1 MTKFAGLMKK
11 WRGQSGQVLPMALV
25 TLAMG
30 SLLVGNFLNSA
41 GTNLL
46 SARVFREAMPAQY
59 AADAAIEDVVW
70 NLTYGDLV
78 LLTEPEDRVSYS
90 LTETVNG
97 FAPRVIVTRVLPVPD
112 LALATDDFESRG
124 WYGGEGWY
132 GSWYHSGDASVIK
145 GDSPYEGSYH
155 LRLRRDTGLVARS
168 FYPEGES
175 NVYLTFRARAQS
187 FESGETA
194 DCWVSSDGWH
204 WTSVR
209 TWVDGEDDNTYR
221 YYQIDL
227 SAYTA
232 TNRLWIAF
240 DANMSDQGDK
250 FYVDDIR
257 VVVINRPIDYEVVT
271 TVGEVTIRAGVA
283 IVGEERHITA
293 WEVE

>member
-1 MTKFAGLMKK
+1 
-11 WRGQSGQVLPMALV
+11 MALI

-41 GTNLL
+41 TTNLL
-46 SARVFREAMPAQY
+46 SARVFRETMPAQY
-59 AADAAIEDVVW
+59 AADAAMEDVVW

-78 LLTEPEDRVSYS
+78 NLTEPEDQVSYS
-90 LTETVNG
+90 LTETING
-97 FAPRVIVTRVLPVPD
+97 FTPRVTVTRVVPVPD
-112 LALATDDFESRG
+112 LTLATDDFESKK
-124 WYGGEGWY
+124 WSGGSGWY
-132 GSWYHSGDASVIK
+132 GSWYHSGDVSIIK
-145 GDSPYEGSYH
+145 GDDPYQGKYH
-155 LRLRRDTGLVARS
+155 LRLRRGTGVVARS
-168 FYPEGES
+168 FYPEGET
-175 NVYLTFRARAQS
+175 NVYLTFRAKAQS

-194 DCWVSSDGWH
+194 DCLVSADSEN
-204 WTSVR
+204 WTVMR
-209 TWVDGEDDNTYR
+209 TWEDGEDDNTYR

-240 DANMSDQGDK
+240 DANMSGNGDM

-283 IVGEERHITA
+283 IVGDERHITA
-293 WEVE
+293 WEIE